1 MSENILNKYEEN
13 LKTETEEQKE
23 EIKIVP
29 VSELKANQDHPFK
42 VNRDENLEE
51 LMDSIKENGVLNPII
66 ARPHKY
72 GGLEILSGHRRVYA
86 CSLLGI
92 KEVPV
97 LIKDIDDDSAII
109 LMVDSNLQREKIL
122 PSEKAY
128 AYQLRLEA
136 MKRQGKRFDLTSAQ
150 VGQKL
155 EKYSSKEELSEQV
168 GESRNQIQ
176 RYIRLTNLIFPI
188 LDLVDENKLSLNAAV
203 EISYLGSREQS
214 ELMNAIESEEM
225 CPSIEQAK
233 RIRQMS
239 QEGNLY
245 LDGILSVLREVKPEK
260 LKVIISGNKLKKYFP
275 EDYSKK
281 QIEDV
286 IMKLVKKWYL
296 SRQPRER

>member
-1 MSENILNKYEEN
+1 
-13 LKTETEEQKE
+13 
-23 EIKIVP
+23 
-29 VSELKANQDHPFK
+29 
-42 VNRDENLEE
+42 
-51 LMDSIKENGVLNPII
+51 
-66 ARPHKY
+66 
-72 GGLEILSGHRRVYA
+72 
-86 CSLLGI
+86 
-92 KEVPV
+92 
-97 LIKDIDDDSAII
+97 
-109 LMVDSNLQREKIL
+109 MVDSNLHRDKIL

-136 MKRQGKRFDLTSAQ
+136 MKRKAGRP
-150 VGQKL
+150 
-155 EKYSSKEELSEQV
+155 SKENYSQIGNNFDEVTSSNQFAKEV
-168 GESRNQIQ
+168 GESKNQIF

-188 LDLVDENKLSLNAAV
+188 LDLVDENKLPMNAAV

-245 LDGILSVLREVKPEK
+245 PDGILSVLREVKPEK
-260 LKVIISGNKLKKYFP
+260 LKVIISENKLKKYFP

-296 SRQPRER
+296 DRQPRER